1 MSIGGLI
8 ADERE
13 TLSSQSGLFPAS
25 IGLEHVKLERALLAA
40 HRELAKRPAR
50 HAGRQ
55 RGEAGKQ
62 GRGRQHAI
70 VGFAASLLDALGGVH
85 RVADEGDLL
94 LAELAVPVRRQ
105 PGVEVRVFS
114 GASGGVTGPTKNF
127 VPVTMVEIRLDLA
140 ACRT

>member
-40 HRELAKRPAR
+40 HRELAKRPAH

-94 LAELAVPVRRQ
+94 LERAELTDGDRAGVKGGAEICALAERARPLPSAERSARR
-105 PGVEVRVFS
+105 
-114 GASGGVTGPTKNF
+114 
-127 VPVTMVEIRLDLA
+127 
-140 ACRT
+140 